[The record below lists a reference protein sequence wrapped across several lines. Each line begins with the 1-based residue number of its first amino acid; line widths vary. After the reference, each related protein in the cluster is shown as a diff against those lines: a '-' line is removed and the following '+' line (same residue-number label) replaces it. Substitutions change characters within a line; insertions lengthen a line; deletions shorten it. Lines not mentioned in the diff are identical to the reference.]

1 MTRNQKGFTLV
12 EIAIVLVIIG
22 LLIGGVLKGQSMIQN
37 AKVKRVVK
45 SADEVRAA
53 FYTFYDKYGAYPGD
67 ENLAASPP
75 SDAHNG
81 NGNGLIQG
89 LSHFQMFED
98 LVKAGI
104 IDGTFNGTSD
114 LPKHAFGGI
123 YSVYWFNPQLPATT
137 TISATTTCRGTWPWR
152 STPSMTTAYTI
163 RAPSVPMRTTRR
175 RAARWGIS
183 TCRYRLPVSA
193 CVPENMPPP
202 PAGTMPGKAAVLSVA
217 SLNQRDDRS
226 LRGMP

>member
-53 FYTFYDKYGAYPGD
+53 FYTYYDKYGAYPGD
-67 ENLAASPP
+67 EDLATSPP
-75 SDAHNG
+75 GDAHNG

-89 LSHFQMFED
+89 AESYQMFED

-114 LPKHAFGGI
+114 LPKHAFGGV
-123 YSVYWFNPQLPATT
+123 YMVYWANPGAGANHYIRYANLPWDVALEIDTKYDDGVYNT
-137 TISATTTCRGTWPWR
+137 GV
-152 STPSMTTAYTI
+152 I
-163 RAPSVPMRTTRR
+163 RANEAY
-175 RAARWGIS
+175 AAPTS
-183 TCRYRLPVSA
+183 PVTYFYLP
-193 CVPENMPPP
+193 
-202 PAGTMPGKAAVLSVA
+202 L
-217 SLNQRDDRS
+217 
-226 LRGMP
+226 